1 MDSRLPS
8 LILNSVVVLW
18 AVTLPSQALSAVDP
32 TDIMPLANLVGGL
45 LAIPGARLLAAL
57 CLILAVLA
65 LTRGHGG
72 VCLFLV
78 IVAGVVLV
86 APVVIKAV
94 VLHVAATVRS

>member
-1 MDSRLPS
+1 MDARLPS

-32 TDIMPLANLVGGL
+32 TDIIPLANLVGGL

-57 CLILAVLA
+57 CVILAVLA

>member
-1 MDSRLPS
+1 MNHHTSS
-8 LILNSVVVLW
+8 WILHTVVVLW
-18 AVTLPSQALSAVDP
+18 AVALPSLVVSAVDP
-32 TDIMPLANLVGGL
+32 ADIIPVANLVGGL

-57 CLILAVLA
+57 CVILAVLA

>member
-1 MDSRLPS
+1 MDSRMPT
-8 LILNSVVVLW
+8 LILNIVVVLW
-18 AVTLPSQALSAVDP
+18 AVALPSIAVSAVDP
-32 TDIMPLANLVGGL
+32 ADITPVANLVGGL
-45 LAIPGARLLAAL
+45 LAVPGARLLAAL
-57 CLILAVLA
+57 CVILAVLA
-65 LTRGHGG
+65 LSRGHGG

>member
-1 MDSRLPS
+1 MDHHRSS
-8 LILNSVVVLW
+8 LILRTVVVVW
-18 AVTLPSQALSAVDP
+18 AIALPSIVVSAVDP
-32 TDIMPLANLVGGL
+32 ADITPVANLVGGL

-57 CLILAVLA
+57 CVILAVLA
-65 LTRGHGG
+65 LTHGHGG

-94 VLHVAATVRS
+94 VLHVAGTVRS